1 MLLDDLSTFLVAQGI
16 ATPIQKGSIAESPD
30 TVLALRETGGYPA
43 SHVMSVSA
51 GQAILEEPTVQIV
64 ARAMAYDTAETLIRS
79 IKTLL
84 DGLRNQTINGVQY
97 HWVSA
102 LQPPFLLERDA
113 NQRFVLAFNVHVKRQ
128 TV

>member
-1 MLLDDLSTFLVAQGI
+1 MDDLQAYLVAQGI

-30 TVLALRETGGYPA
+30 TVLAMRETGGYP
-43 SHVMSVSA
+43 SQHRMGA
-51 GQAILEEPTVQIV
+51 GQAIIEEPTVQIV

-79 IKTLL
+79 IKTLF

-97 HWVSA
+97 HWVTA

-113 NQRFVLAFNVHVKRQ
+113 NRRFVLAFNVHVKRQ